1 MNLIDLIKDTEKAVS
16 AQNVFSEKGSAT
28 LLRIKKDGVLRE
40 HQSAVNALLV
50 LLEGKAVY
58 EENGRREELNDKFD
72 FVRIP
77 AKETHKVTGT
87 EDALLMLFQ

>member
-28 LLRIKKDGVLRE
+28 LLRIKKEGILRE
-40 HQSAVNALLV
+40 HQSAVHALLV

-58 EENGRREELNDKFD
+58 EEDDRREVLDNKLD

-77 AKETHKVTGT
+77 ANVTHKVTAE
-87 EDALLMLFQ
+87 EDALLMLIQ